1 MNRRGSPRLYS
12 ILFGK
17 IFADSVPHTHVCVDI
32 YIYIKHTHTHTH
44 THRDSEGEGNQ
55 AREDIVVGAGNDALL
70 TFIRNGDGTLGVPLA
85 FTLKADGTLRVNPLR
100 VYA

>member
-1 MNRRGSPRLYS
+1 M
-12 ILFGK
+12 
-17 IFADSVPHTHVCVDI
+17 A
-32 YIYIKHTHTHTH
+32 
-44 THRDSEGEGNQ
+44 GEGNQ

-70 TFIRNGDGTLGVPLA
+70 TFIRNRDGTLEVLLA